1 MEIYMMVYRPGVSL
15 TDDGSQGCAESQI
28 VNILSNHNKW
38 PSLEQQQPWWRH
50 IKAPFYERS
59 GVTIVSIVS
68 MTSHQHL
75 TQTDLYTSHNLPFV
89 LSEPRQIKLG
99 SGRELSGP
107 LLAAGLLLLQH
118 QWRSYEAQFS
128 YFQHHAWKDVHI
140 TTILTETWFYPHLIL

>member
-1 MEIYMMVYRPGVSL
+1 MVYRPGVSL

-38 PSLEQQQPWWRH
+38 PSLEQQPWWRH

-107 LLAAGLLLLQH
+107 LLAAGLLLYSTSGVPMKH
-118 QWRSYEAQFS
+118 NFHISSIMKGRSYNNNFN
-128 YFQHHAWKDVHI
+128 WN
-140 TTILTETWFYPHLIL
+140 LILSPPYFVNNGITFE

>member
-1 MEIYMMVYRPGVSL
+1 MIIVEIYMMVYRPGVSL

-38 PSLEQQQPWWRH
+38 PSLEQQPWWRH

-107 LLAAGLLLLQH
+107 LLAAVLLLLQH
-118 QWRSYEAQFS
+118 LWRSYEAHFS
-128 YFQHHAWKDVHI
+128 YFQHDERTFI
-140 TTILTETWFYPHLIL
+140 